1 MEATYLT
8 REARRLKPCAPFFS
22 FLPLPYSFSPAA
34 VPLTSPPH
42 SRQRLVRP
50 GHRPTSSQRRRTRK
64 PALQMI
70 RCTLPLLVAL
80 ALLGC
85 APVVPAKSVPCERAV
100 PARKGAQYAI
110 GPGESDWL
118 VRPPPPPPFLV
129 DGKAFRAELPVS
141 VQEDTR
147 DDVVTFVLG
156 EDTRFGPPREA
167 SKTPADIATDA
178 LDFVRDHSKSL
189 ALPPLTTF
197 AADAPDPAH
206 PKQIVWR
213 GEATPNADS
222 PCAKVQ
228 IRLEFLTTRTS
239 GHPTVVRRKC
249 VPGAGDGP
257 RFVGRYVALHRQ
269 NGQSALL
276 LPRQR
281 HRARRKHLRRLVSRR
296 LRRHSGQPR
305 TAASIPLYPAPSRHP
320 APSRRRGRDARR
332 DRRRSHS
339 PQWPHPQLHA
349 AARRAGAKHGRYA
362 FCVAYVPEV
371 GNTST
376 LGITNF
382 EERGAATLPIVHIR
396 EWLGSYGSGPD

>member
-1 MEATYLT
+1 
-8 REARRLKPCAPFFS
+8 
-22 FLPLPYSFSPAA
+22 
-34 VPLTSPPH
+34 
-42 SRQRLVRP
+42 
-50 GHRPTSSQRRRTRK
+50 
-64 PALQMI
+64 MI
-70 RCTLPLLVAL
+70 RCTLPLLVAF
-80 ALLGC
+80 ALFGC
-85 APVVPAKSVPCERAV
+85 ASAVPTQSMPCERAA

-118 VRPPPPPPFLV
+118 GRPPPPPPFLV

-167 SKTPADIATDA
+167 SKSAADIATDA

-257 RFVGRYVALHRQ
+257 RFVDRT
-269 NGQSALL
+269 
-276 LPRQR
+276 LPRTGRMGRVLFFCHGSAIVRGESTFVDWYGDVYAGTPDNPGQR
-281 HRARRKHLRRLVSRR
+281 
-296 LRRHSGQPR
+296 PR
-305 TAASIPLYPAPSRHP
+305 FLFTLPPRDVEAAML
-320 APSRRRGRDARR
+320 DAI
-332 DRRRSHS
+332 D
-339 PQWPHPQLHA
+339 
-349 AARRAGAKHGRYA
+349 AARILRSGPILNYMPPLVAPVPDTGRYA

-396 EWLGSYGSGPD
+396 EWLDSYGLGPD